1 MSLITN
7 IIHEE
12 FSIFVATKHNGT
24 GADGIE
30 QFEQLFLNS
39 DKNIILAVLG
49 SNFEQTQE
57 FVKINNHKHALEFVN
72 DYVNENSKMLE
83 LYDASQPNKTS
94 KPQQLLLSFY
104 DDTMRKFCS
113 YSATYSNIEVKKDLK
128 GSVPNQLI
136 YCCIGNEFQQ
146 LNTLF
151 QLPGIQ
157 QTLQSFSLMGYG
169 LKEIDQLVKITS
181 EMYDV
186 MHLFNFHQKIEETFF
201 IANNATKTFEVY
213 PNSF

>member
-12 FSIFVATKHNGT
+12 FSIFVANKQNGT
-24 GADGIE
+24 GADGVE
-30 QFEQLFLNS
+30 QFEKLFLNE
-39 DKNIILAVLG
+39 DKTVILAVLG
-49 SNFEQTQE
+49 GNFANAQE
-57 FVKINNHKHALEFVN
+57 FGKIKNHKQALEFVN
-72 DYVNENSKMLE
+72 DYVNENSKILE
-83 LYDASQPNKTS
+83 LDDASQPNQIS
-94 KPQQLLLSFY
+94 KQNQLLLSFY
-104 DDTMRKFCS
+104 DESIRKFCS
-113 YSATYSNIEVKKDLK
+113 YSATYSNTEVKKDLK
-128 GSVPNQLI
+128 GSIPKQLI

-157 QTLQSFSLMGYG
+157 QTLQSFNLMNYG
-169 LKEIDQLVKITS
+169 LKEIDLLVRTTS

-186 MHLFNFHQKIEETFF
+186 MHLFNFHQKLEETFF
-201 IANNATKTFEVY
+201 VANNTTKIFDVY